1 MAIQMKAIDKYF
13 PVVFFK
19 VIRSFFIF
27 KKKKPFRERLVLLYS
42 IAV

>member
-19 VIRSFFIF
+19 VIRSFFIL
-27 KKKKPFRERLVLLYS
+27 KKKNHLEKG
-42 IAV
+42 